1 MCWKRLIMSFG
12 MQSMDYV
19 STNILGKFVGGK
31 YFEDNYFSL

>member
-1 MCWKRLIMSFG
+1 MSFG

-31 YFEDNYFSL
+31 NGCITSLWIF